1 MKTMIEETFLMIQK
15 VLNEEVYDKPLT
27 KPKETLQLIIEN
39 GLSGMLYEAIDA
51 SLFEEHYHD
60 LLKKSYFQYISKD
73 LKQFEV
79 IKDVKDIFNHQ
90 EIKHVFLKGAHIKE
104 LYPKSYM
111 RGMGDIDVLVHQ
123 SDYISA
129 RKALISSG
137 YKLIEKYYYHDTFQN
152 EQGIKIELHPR
163 IQHDFEIKY
172 KGMFLHPFN
181 NLIQDKNYTY
191 KFEPEYELMYL
202 LYHLAKHIYNGGIGL
217 RSILDIYIYTKTQDF
232 NLDKLDKYLS
242 DASLKKFFEFIMSIH
257 LHYFNE
263 TLEMSHFNFKN
274 FSDDEIFKICDHIVH
289 RGIHGRSQ
297 HNDLYQE
304 IVNLHEMNKTKN
316 KFKYLLKTIF
326 RSYKLV
332 STEYRIIKYLP
343 FLLPFYWMYRA
354 IYLMTVKFGSS
365 IRKLKVVLTQEET
378 QSIKRSDYYL

>member
-1 MKTMIEETFLMIQK
+1 MKIMIEETFLMIQAA
-15 VLNEEVYDKPLT
+15 LNEEVYNKPLT
-27 KPKETLQLIIEN
+27 KPRETLQLIIEN
-39 GLSGMLYEAIDA
+39 GLSGMLYEAIDP
-51 SLFEEHYHD
+51 SLFDEHYMN

-79 IKDVKDIFNHQ
+79 TKDVKDIFNQ
-90 EIKHVFLKGAHIKE
+90 NEIKHVLLKGAHIKE

-123 SDYISA
+123 SEYIKA
-129 RKALISSG
+129 RKVLLNGG

-172 KGMFLHPFN
+172 KGMFLHPFDH
-181 NLIQDKNYTY
+181 LIQDKDYTY

-217 RSILDIYIYTKTQDF
+217 RSILDIYIFTKTQTF
-232 NLDKLDKYLS
+232 NIDKLDKYLS
-242 DASLKKFFEFIMSIH
+242 NSSLKQFFEFIMSIH
-257 LHYFNE
+257 FHFFNE
-263 TLEMSHFNFKN
+263 SLEISHFHFDT
-274 FSDDEIFKICDHIVH
+274 FSEEEIYKICDHIVH

-304 IVNLHEMNKTKN
+304 IINLHEMNKTKN
-316 KFKYLLKTIF
+316 KFKYLMKTIF

-332 STEYRIIKYLP
+332 STEYQIIKYLP
-343 FLLPFYWMYRA
+343 FLLPFYWLYRVV
-354 IYLMTVKFGSS
+354 YLVTVKFKSS
-365 IRKLKVVLTQEET
+365 IQKLKAIFIREENHR
-378 QSIKRSDYYL
+378 IKRSDYYL